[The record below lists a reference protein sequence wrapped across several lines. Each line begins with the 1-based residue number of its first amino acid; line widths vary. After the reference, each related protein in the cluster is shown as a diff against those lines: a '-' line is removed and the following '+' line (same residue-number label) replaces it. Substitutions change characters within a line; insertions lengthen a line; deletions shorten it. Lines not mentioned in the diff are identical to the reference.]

1 VHNST
6 FILLCVYLSFCAG
19 MSATFLLLLH
29 CFVPSLSPLWF
40 IVFYCGCGFVVGQ
53 CSGLV
58 VCCLQYLC
66 ITMPWC
72 FLVFCCCVLPT
83 ISSPNSSLVFSQ
95 VCACSTCNIF
105 AYLFLGVLLS
115 LCVFCLQCLCLTL
128 LRLGNDDMK
137 KKEILPLT
145 LVVCFVFCIVGLLER
160 WLC

>member
-1 VHNST
+1 MCV
-6 FILLCVYLSFCAG
+6 FVFLCWHVCHL
-19 MSATFLLLLH
+19 LLLLH

-40 IVFYCGCGFVVGQ
+40 IVFYCGCRFVVGQ

-115 LCVFCLQCLCLTL
+115 LCVFCLQCLRLTL

-137 KKEILPLT
+137 KKNIAFDIS
-145 LVVCFVFCIVGLLER
+145 CLLCVLYC
-160 WLC
+160 WFT